1 MLREWEIHRRR
12 GVLRG
17 TVRPLGCLTSV
28 TDQSKIAEQSV
39 KPRGTARQVGA
50 RSFQRIAYHRESAL
64 HPYPGVTG
72 QVRSVKQ
79 PPRHKQ
85 SPGHALD
92 SIGDLKWGGEIAA
105 RPHFLPVEI
114 YRQQNSGVIF
124 DHGLQPGHSAV
135 RQADGQYATFNQ
147 VIKVKVAELGGYH
160 DPETAPGECLDRGM
174 RRGPAIRADDEDY
187 RRGGRRACGAQRT
200 GPAGAGRETAGT
212 RRERAIPRP
221 ECHLPTVPP
230 GPAGPRGRTASGDQ
244 AGGRL
249 VVTPVSS
256 SGVRSRRWGR

>member
-1 MLREWEIHRRR
+1 MLREWEIHRQR

-28 TDQSKIAEQSV
+28 TGQSKIAEQSV
-39 KPRGTARQVGA
+39 KPHGATRQVGTGG
-50 RSFQRIAYHRESAL
+50 FQCIAYHRESAL

-105 RPHFLPVEI
+105 RPHFLSVEI

-124 DHGLQPGHSAV
+124 NRGLQPGHGV
-135 RQADGQYATFNQ
+135 VGQPDRQYGPFNQ
-147 VIKVKVAELGGYH
+147 VIKGKVAELGGYH
-160 DPETAPGECLDRGM
+160 DPEAAPGD
-174 RRGPAIRADDEDY
+174 RRGLGLRNVRADDEDH
-187 RRGGRRACGAQRT
+187 RRGGRRLCEAERT
-200 GPAGAGRETAGT
+200 GPAGAGREAVGA
-212 RRERAIPRP
+212 RRKRSIPRS
-221 ECHLPTVPP
+221 ECHSSTVPP
-230 GPAGPRGRTASGDQ
+230 GPAEPSGRTASQPTRTEARPGGSAR
-244 AGGRL
+244 AGG
-249 VVTPVSS
+249 
-256 SGVRSRRWGR
+256 